1 MASLLCKQTKAVSY
15 ELSIKQRK
23 RGFLCGDYN
32 AKRYPVSIRLNFLFF
47 VKIPQKIVELYIKSV
62 YNVNIPCV

>member
-15 ELSIKQRK
+15 ELSIKQPK

-32 AKRYPVSIRLNFLFF
+32 AKRYPVSIRINFFFHYIQNFYVPLFAF
-47 VKIPQKIVELYIKSV
+47 SGVTLYIHKFL
-62 YNVNIPCV
+62 

>member
-15 ELSIKQRK
+15 ELSIKQPK

-32 AKRYPVSIRLNFLFF
+32 AKRYPVSHKGILFLVVLF
-47 VKIPQKIVELYIKSV
+47 S
-62 YNVNIPCV
+62 